1 MSMKIFILIV
11 ALIPGL
17 AYSQKTGD
25 QYLSLAIDA
34 ERWISTQEISSNS
47 GRRWRIAEG
56 DTTTAPNLYS
66 GSAGVVL
73 FYLELF
79 HVTKNQ
85 YYLSKAREGADYLV
99 SRLAYPLNGFDEVGL
114 FTGEAGICFTLK
126 KVYDLTHEEKYKTA
140 WMRSFERL
148 NEHAQRSVDAVS
160 WRYTDVVYGGA
171 GIGLMLLELG
181 TPEAKKLAIQTGKG
195 LIDQAQNVPDGKR
208 WYMDTSMQKR
218 GYYMPNFSHGTAG
231 VSYFLTK
238 LYQVTKDKQFL
249 DEALAG
255 ARHLSSI
262 QNRDGWIY
270 HHDAEDGKD
279 LYYLSW
285 CHGPAGT
292 ARLYY
297 ALYEATK
304 DRSWLEYIKNSANAL
319 LKCGIPEKQTPGL
332 WNNVGPCCGTAG
344 VAAFFLELYQLF
356 GDKTYLEFAQHLTA
370 DLMGRGTKEG
380 NGIKWLQAE
389 HRRRPELLQAQTG
402 YMQGAAGIGI
412 WLLQIYEFDRKMNMV
427 TKLPENPF

>member
-1 MSMKIFILIV
+1 MNMKIFILMLV
-11 ALIPGL
+11 LIPGL
-17 AYSQKTGD
+17 ACSQKAAD
-25 QYLSLAIDA
+25 QYLSVAVDA

-47 GRRWRIAEG
+47 GTRWRIAEG
-56 DTTTAPNLYS
+56 DTSAASNLYS

-85 YYLSKAREGADYLV
+85 QYLLKAKAGADYLA
-99 SRLAYPLNGFDEVGL
+99 SRLTYPMNGFDEVGL

-126 KVYDLTHEEKYKTA
+126 KVYDLTHEEKYKKA
-140 WMRSFERL
+140 WGRSFERL
-148 NEHAQRSVDAVS
+148 EAHAQRSRDAVS
-160 WRYTDVVYGGA
+160 WRYSDVVYGGA

-181 TPEAKKLAIQTGKG
+181 TPQSKKLAIQTGKG
-195 LIDQAQNVPDGKR
+195 LIDQAQEVQGGKR
-208 WYMDTSMQKR
+208 WYMDSSMQKS

-238 LYQVTKDKQFL
+238 LYQVTKDNQFL
-249 DEALAG
+249 DAALAG
-255 ARHLSSI
+255 ASHLSAI
-262 QNRDGWIY
+262 QNRDGWVY

-297 ALYEATK
+297 ALYETTK
-304 DRSWLEYIKNSANAL
+304 DKQWLERMKISAGAL
-319 LKCGIPEKQTPGL
+319 MKCGIPEKQMPGL

-356 GDKTYLEFAQHLTA
+356 GDNSYLEFAQHLTEN
-370 DLMGRGTKEG
+370 LIGRGTKEG
-380 NGIKWLQAE
+380 NGIKWVQAE

-402 YMQGAAGIGI
+402 YMQGAAGIGM
-412 WLLQIYEFDRKMNMV
+412 WLLQMYEFERKMTMV
-427 TKLPENPF
+427 TKLP